1 MLFDTTLRKDLARS
15 FGATLVVILTIVLT
29 MFLIRTLGQAAGGR
43 VAPQDV
49 VLLLGYTALAHLPT
63 MLGLSLFI
71 AVVATLSRMYRDSE
85 MAIWFASGVSLRR
98 FVPPV
103 LAMAWPVLLV
113 VGALAL
119 FVWPWVNQK
128 SGELRERYERR
139 SDLSR
144 ITPGQFQTSRDGQRT
159 FFIERDSADG
169 RTGRNVFI
177 LARSGPE
184 GRNESVTSARSGQI
198 ELRGDDRY
206 LVLEKGQRN
215 EQDLVHGDKT
225 LARFE
230 TYSVLADERAARRA
244 EELPPRA
251 RSTLELLFDP
261 TARNQGELTW
271 RLGLLLASANMLLL
285 AIPLSASNPRRA
297 SNWNLLFALLGF
309 VVYYNV
315 LNLTQAWVASGKLEM
330 GTALVGAHGGAF
342 VLALLMIW
350 WRESGNARRA
360 WMRRRSPSP
369 AGA

>member
-1 MLFDTTLRKDLARS
+1 
-15 FGATLVVILTIVLT
+15 
-29 MFLIRTLGQAAGGR
+29 
-43 VAPQDV
+43 
-49 VLLLGYTALAHLPT
+49 
-63 MLGLSLFI
+63 
-71 AVVATLSRMYRDSE
+71 
-85 MAIWFASGVSLRR
+85 
-98 FVPPV
+98 
-103 LAMAWPVLLV
+103 MAWPVLLV
-113 VGALAL
+113 VALLAL

-144 ITPGQFQTSRDGQRT
+144 IAPGQFQTSRDGLRT

-177 LARSGPE
+177 LARGGPE
-184 GRNESVTSARSGQI
+184 GRSESVTSARSGQI

-206 LVLEKGQRN
+206 LVLDKGQRN
-215 EQDLVHGDKT
+215 EQDLLHGDKT

-251 RSTLELLFDP
+251 RSTFQLLVDP
-261 TARNQGELTW
+261 TPRHQGELAW
-271 RLGLLLASANMLLL
+271 RLGLLFASANMLLL
-285 AIPLSASNPRRA
+285 AVPLSASNPRRA
-297 SNWNLLFALLGF
+297 SNWNMLFALLGF

-330 GTALVGAHGGAF
+330 GAALIGAHGGAF
-342 VLALLMIW
+342 VLALTMIW

-360 WMRRRSPSP
+360 WLRRRRAAPS
-369 AGA
+369 GA